1 MRNLSNKELEFITNC
16 DKVMEEEVVRP
27 SKRSNNCKKT
37 LNDKFADVSYE
48 LNSYSVSKDSIIRN
62 IHNIAYIW
70 GKDESKETIND
81 VITSYCPIKMSKHD
95 VSLLIDSASQDV

>member
-1 MRNLSNKELEFITNC
+1 MRNLSNKELEFIANC
-16 DKVMEEEVVRP
+16 DKVMEEEVVHP
-27 SKRSNNCKKT
+27 SKTSKKT

-70 GKDESKETIND
+70 SKDEPKEIINE

-95 VSLLIDSASQDV
+95 VSLLIDSALQDV

>member
-1 MRNLSNKELEFITNC
+1 MRNLSNKELEFIANC

-27 SKRSNNCKKT
+27 YKTSNNCKKT

-70 GKDESKETIND
+70 SKDESKETINE
-81 VITSYCPIKMSKHD
+81 VITCYCPIKMSKHD
-95 VSLLIDSASQDV
+95 VSLLIDSALQDV

>member
-1 MRNLSNKELEFITNC
+1 MRNLSNKELEFIANC

-27 SKRSNNCKKT
+27 SKTSKKT

-48 LNSYSVSKDSIIRN
+48 LNSYSVSKDSIIRD
-62 IHNIAYIW
+62 IHSIAYIW
-70 GKDESKETIND
+70 SKDESKETINE

-95 VSLLIDSASQDV
+95 VSLLIDSALQDV

>member
-1 MRNLSNKELEFITNC
+1 MRNLSNKELEFIANC
-16 DKVMEEEVVRP
+16 DKVMEEEIVRP
-27 SKRSNNCKKT
+27 SKTNKKT

-70 GKDESKETIND
+70 SKDESKETIND

-95 VSLLIDSASQDV
+95 VSLLIESALQDV

>member
-1 MRNLSNKELEFITNC
+1 MRNLSNKELEFIANC
-16 DKVMEEEVVRP
+16 DKVMEEEIVRS
-27 SKRSNNCKKT
+27 SKTSKKT

-70 GKDESKETIND
+70 SKDESKETINE

-95 VSLLIDSASQDV
+95 VSLIIDSALQDV